1 MDGISASVISVVIIA
16 FACMISA
23 PADAQVFDPLEYA
36 EEDLVARQARLLQKM
51 LREPDNMQLAFEYAT
66 VSVELEDFEAAIGTF
81 ERMLVFAPD
90 LAQVRLELGVLYF
103 RLGSFDT
110 ARVHLEVVR
119 EEAAANS
126 ELGDKASTYLEAIE
140 KAEEPAKFGGAI
152 VVGGRYQTNA
162 NAGPGDSLLNL
173 NGFPVL
179 LNQDASGTPDWNAF
193 ISGGVHG
200 SLDLG
205 NQGDLFET
213 DLLFYG
219 SRYADIH
226 RLDNELAELNFGPTF
241 NMARFDLYNARL
253 GVYGIVGGARL
264 DNENYYGQLGGGAK
278 FEYLPDIKSSLNAR
292 AEIRRRWF
300 YDSFNYPTVSDRDG
314 YQMLG
319 KLTYFYQLTEM
330 LQLRA
335 QVMGDYE
342 SAEVGY
348 EESWELGVV
357 AGGTVTFASPIN
369 TLNYP
374 WAFDLEAGYI
384 RREYADP
391 DNFNSF
397 TQAERDNEFWLRG
410 VLTLLVREDVAF
422 AFTSEFHRLQ
432 SNYETRQYS
441 NGLGMVSVVKTF

>member
-1 MDGISASVISVVIIA
+1 MRALAFSSVMLA
-16 FACMISA
+16 LACLKSL
-23 PADAQVFDPLEYA
+23 PVTAQVFDPREHA
-36 EEDLVARQARLLQKM
+36 QQDLASRQTQLLQAM

-66 VSVELEDFEAAIGTF
+66 VSVKLEDYEAAIGTL
-81 ERMLVFAPD
+81 ERMLVFAPG

-110 ARVHLEVVR
+110 ARVHLEVVQ
-119 EEAAANS
+119 EDAPSGS
-126 ELGDKASTYLEAIE
+126 ELADAATTYLAAIE
-140 KAEEPAKFGGAI
+140 EAEEPAKFGGAI

-173 NGFPVL
+173 NGLPVL
-179 LNQDASGTPDWNAF
+179 LNPDASGSPDWNAF
-193 ISGGVHG
+193 VSGGVNG
-200 SLDLG
+200 ALDLG
-205 NQGDLFET
+205 TQGDLLEV

-226 RLDNELAELNFGPTF
+226 RLNNELAELNFGPTF

-253 GVYGIVGGARL
+253 GFYGIVGGARL

-278 FEYLPDIKSSLNAR
+278 FEYLPDIKSSVNAR
-292 AEIRRRWF
+292 MEIRRRWF
-300 YDSFNYPTVSDRDG
+300 YDSFNYPTVSNRDG
-314 YQMLG
+314 YQILG
-319 KLTYFYQLTEM
+319 KLTYFYQLTDA
-330 LQLRA
+330 LQLRGQA
-335 QVMGDYE
+335 MGDYE
-342 SAEVGY
+342 SAKAGY
-348 EESWELGVV
+348 EENWELGF
-357 AGGTVTFASPIN
+357 AIGGTVTFESP
-369 TLNYP
+369 LRLSNYP

-410 VLTLLVREDVAF
+410 ILTVPMREDVAF
-422 AFTSEFHRLQ
+422 AFTGEFHRLQ

-441 NGLGMVSVVKTF
+441 NGLGMVAVVKTF

>member
-1 MDGISASVISVVIIA
+1 
-16 FACMISA
+16 
-23 PADAQVFDPLEYA
+23 
-36 EEDLVARQARLLQKM
+36 
-51 LREPDNMQLAFEYAT
+51 MQLAFEYAI
-66 VSVELEDFEAAIGTF
+66 VSVRLEDYEAAIGTF
-81 ERMLVFAPD
+81 ERMLVFAPE
-90 LAQVRLELGVLYF
+90 LARVRLELGVLYF

-110 ARVHLEVVR
+110 ARVHLEIAR
-119 EEAAANS
+119 DDAAPGS
-126 ELGDKASTYLEAIE
+126 ELANTADTYLAAIE

-179 LNQDASGTPDWNAF
+179 LNPDASGSPDWNAF

-200 SLDLG
+200 SVDLG
-205 NQGDLFET
+205 NQGDLFEA

-226 RLDNELAELNFGPTF
+226 RLDNELAELNFGPSF
-241 NMARFDLYNARL
+241 NMGRFDLYNARL
-253 GVYGIVGGARL
+253 GFYGIVGGARL
-264 DNENYYGQLGGGAK
+264 DNENYYAQLGGGAK
-278 FEYLPDIKSSLNAR
+278 FEYLPDIKSSVNAR
-292 AEIRRRWF
+292 MEIRRRWF
-300 YDSFNYPTVSDRDG
+300 YDSLNYPTVSNRDG
-314 YQMLG
+314 YQVLG
-319 KLTYFYQLTEM
+319 KLTYFYQLADA
-330 LQLRA
+330 LQLRG

-348 EESWELGVV
+348 EENWELGVA
-357 AGGTVTFASPIN
+357 AGGTVIFASPLQA
-369 TLNYP
+369 LNYP

-391 DNFNSF
+391 DGFNSF

-410 VLTLLVREDVAF
+410 ILTVPVREDVAF
-422 AFTSEFHRLQ
+422 AFTSEIHRLQ